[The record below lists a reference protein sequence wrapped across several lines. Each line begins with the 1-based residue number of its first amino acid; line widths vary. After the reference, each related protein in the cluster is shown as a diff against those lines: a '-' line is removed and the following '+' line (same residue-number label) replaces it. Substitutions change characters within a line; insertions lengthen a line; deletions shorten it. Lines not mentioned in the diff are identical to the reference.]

1 MGIGFKEL
9 LIILVIAMLMFGT
22 KKIRGIGGDVGGWI
36 RDFKKALRDGEQDA
50 QQEALADKP
59 AQQAAPQQST
69 AAPQAAAPH
78 IVEAEPVPADKKPV

>member
-22 KKIRGIGGDVGGWI
+22 KKIKGIGGDVGGWI

-59 AQQAAPQQST
+59 VQQAAPQQA
-69 AAPQAAAPH
+69 AAPQAATAH
-78 IVEAEPVPADKKPV
+78 IVDAEPVAADKKTG